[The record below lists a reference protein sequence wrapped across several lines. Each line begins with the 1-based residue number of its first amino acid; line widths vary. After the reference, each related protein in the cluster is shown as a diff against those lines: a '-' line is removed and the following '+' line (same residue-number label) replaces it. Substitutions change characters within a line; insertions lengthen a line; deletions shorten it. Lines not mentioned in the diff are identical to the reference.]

1 VLEENADHAALQG
14 LRGVGKERAMAVKK
28 QKRMTQR
35 QKDERAQ
42 VKKELQSKGI
52 LPPDKPR
59 LNRKKFAKEVWAE
72 YEAMEPIRR
81 EVFLLKA
88 IGCMVGPDM
97 REVTPEEVG
106 VLKLL
111 KLAVEMDKF
120 SQRLKAEGRDTYT
133 WGELIEE
140 VIMPV
145 LKL

>member
-1 VLEENADHAALQG
+1 
-14 LRGVGKERAMAVKK
+14 MAVKK

-42 VKKELQSKGI
+42 VKKELQAKGVI
-52 LPPDKPR
+52 PPDKPR

-88 IGCMVGPDM
+88 IGCMVGPEM
-97 REVTPEEVG
+97 LEVTPEEVG
-106 VLKLL
+106 GLKLL

-120 SQRLKAEGRDTYT
+120 SQRLEAEGRDTYT
-133 WGELIEE
+133 LGELSDK

>member
-1 VLEENADHAALQG
+1 
-14 LRGVGKERAMAVKK
+14 MAPKK

-35 QKDERAQ
+35 QKAERAQ
-42 VKKELQSKGI
+42 AKKELQAKGI

-72 YEAMEPIRR
+72 YEPIRR

-97 REVTPEEVG
+97 LEVTPEEVG

-120 SQRLKAEGRDTYT
+120 SQRLKGEGRDDYT

-140 VIMPV
+140 IIMPV

>member
-1 VLEENADHAALQG
+1 MAA
-14 LRGVGKERAMAVKK
+14 KK

-42 VKKELQSKGI
+42 VKKELQAKGVI
-52 LPPDKPR
+52 PPDKPR

-97 REVTPEEVG
+97 REVTPEDARKIYQEV
-106 VLKLL
+106 L
-111 KLAVEMDKF
+111 
-120 SQRLKAEGRDTYT
+120 
-133 WGELIEE
+133 
-140 VIMPV
+140 
-145 LKL
+145 

>member
-1 VLEENADHAALQG
+1 
-14 LRGVGKERAMAVKK
+14 MAPKK

-35 QKDERAQ
+35 QKAERAWA
-42 VKKELQSKGI
+42 KKELQAKGI

-59 LNRKKFAKEVWAE
+59 LNRKKFAKEVWGE

-81 EVFLLKA
+81 EFFLLKA

-97 REVTPEEVG
+97 LEVSPEEVG

-120 SQRLKAEGRDTYT
+120 SQRLKAEGRDNYT

-140 VIMPV
+140 VRAV
-145 LKL
+145 LSSLTMTAPRCGNCIKAIPSRG

>member
-1 VLEENADHAALQG
+1 
-14 LRGVGKERAMAVKK
+14 
-28 QKRMTQR
+28 
-35 QKDERAQ
+35 
-42 VKKELQSKGI
+42 
-52 LPPDKPR
+52 
-59 LNRKKFAKEVWAE
+59 
-72 YEAMEPIRR
+72 MEPIRR
-81 EVFLLKA
+81 EVFLLEA

-120 SQRLKAEGRDTYT
+120 SQQLKAEGRDTYT
-133 WGELIEE
+133 LGELSDK

>member
-1 VLEENADHAALQG
+1 MAD
-14 LRGVGKERAMAVKK
+14 RK
-28 QKRMTQR
+28 KRMTR
-35 QKDERAQ
+35 REKDMRAQ
-42 VKKELQSKGI
+42 AKKELQAEGV

-81 EVFLLKA
+81 EFFLLKA

-97 REVTPEEVG
+97 LEVSPEEVG

-111 KLAVEMDKF
+111 KLAVEMDRF

-133 WGELIEE
+133 LGELSEK
-140 VIMPV
+140 VIMPI

>member
-1 VLEENADHAALQG
+1 MAA
-14 LRGVGKERAMAVKK
+14 KK

-35 QKDERAQ
+35 QKGERAQ
-42 VKKELQSKGI
+42 VKKELQAKGI
-52 LPPDKPR
+52 LTPDKPR

-72 YEAMEPIRR
+72 YEAMDPFRR
-81 EVFLLKA
+81 EIFLLKA

-97 REVTPEEVG
+97 LKVTPEEVR
-106 VLKLL
+106 VLKML

-120 SQRLKAEGRDTYT
+120 SQQLKAEGRDTYT
-133 WGELIEE
+133 LGELSDK

>member
-1 VLEENADHAALQG
+1 MAA
-14 LRGVGKERAMAVKK
+14 KN

-72 YEAMEPIRR
+72 YAAMEPIRR
-81 EVFLLKA
+81 EFFLIKA

-97 REVTPEEVG
+97 LKVTPEEVG
-106 VLKLL
+106 VLKML
-111 KLAVEMDKF
+111 KFAVEMDKF
-120 SQRLKAEGRDTYT
+120 SQQLKAEGRDTYT
-133 WGELIEE
+133 LGELSDK

>member
-1 VLEENADHAALQG
+1 MAA
-14 LRGVGKERAMAVKK
+14 KK
-28 QKRMTQR
+28 KRMTQR

-42 VKKELQSKGI
+42 IKKELQAKGV

-72 YEAMEPIRR
+72 YEAMDSIRR
-81 EVFLLKA
+81 EIFLLKA
-88 IGCMVGPDM
+88 IGCMEGPNM
-97 REVTPEEVG
+97 LEVTPEEVG

-120 SQRLKAEGRDTYT
+120 SQQLKAEGRDTYT
-133 WGELIEE
+133 LGELSDK

>member
-1 VLEENADHAALQG
+1 MAA
-14 LRGVGKERAMAVKK
+14 KK

-42 VKKELQSKGI
+42 VKKELQAKGV

-59 LNRKKFAKEVWAE
+59 LNRKKFAKEVWGE

-97 REVTPEEVG
+97 LEVSPEEVG

-111 KLAVEMDKF
+111 KLAVEMDRF
-120 SQRLKAEGRDTYT
+120 SQRLKAEGRDNYT

-145 LKL
+145 LKLEGPRPRLNAAALWGNGHKPG

>member
-1 VLEENADHAALQG
+1 MAA
-14 LRGVGKERAMAVKK
+14 KK

-42 VKKELQSKGI
+42 VKKELQAKGV

-59 LNRKKFAKEVWAE
+59 LNRKKFAKEVWGE

-97 REVTPEEVG
+97 LEVSPEEVG

-111 KLAVEMDKF
+111 KLAGEMDRF
-120 SQRLKAEGRDTYT
+120 SQRLKADGRDNYT

>member
-1 VLEENADHAALQG
+1 MAA
-14 LRGVGKERAMAVKK
+14 KK

-72 YEAMEPIRR
+72 YAAMEPIRR
-81 EVFLLKA
+81 EFFLIKA

-97 REVTPEEVG
+97 LKVTPEEVG
-106 VLKLL
+106 VLKML
-111 KLAVEMDKF
+111 KFAVEMDKF
-120 SQRLKAEGRDTYT
+120 SQQLKAEDRDTYT
-133 WGELIEE
+133 LGELSDK
-140 VIMPV
+140 VTR
-145 LKL
+145 